1 MTLDAHL
8 ALTAPSARL
17 APTVPEDAEGD
28 HIVEKSADPV
38 AATHLADGHDVSI
51 NLRDRLGS

>member
-17 APTVPEDAEGD
+17 ALTVPEDAEGD
-28 HIVEKSADPV
+28 HIVEKSAEPV

-51 NLRDRLGS
+51 NLTYRLGS

>member
-28 HIVEKSADPV
+28 HLVEKSVEPV
-38 AATHLADGHDVSI
+38 AVTHPIDGHGVSI
-51 NLRDRLGS
+51 DLTDRLGS

>member
-28 HIVEKSADPV
+28 HIVEKSAEPV
-38 AATHLADGHDVSI
+38 AATHLVDGHGVGID
-51 NLRDRLGS
+51 LADRLGT